1 MGEKPMICLKPG
13 VVVVVEEDA
22 VGCQCIAR
30 EPQSNLNRHIYTLLC
45 YDGTTICK

>member
-1 MGEKPMICLKPG
+1 MGGKTMICLKPG
-13 VVVVVEEDA
+13 VVEEDA
-22 VGCQCIAR
+22 VGCQYIAR